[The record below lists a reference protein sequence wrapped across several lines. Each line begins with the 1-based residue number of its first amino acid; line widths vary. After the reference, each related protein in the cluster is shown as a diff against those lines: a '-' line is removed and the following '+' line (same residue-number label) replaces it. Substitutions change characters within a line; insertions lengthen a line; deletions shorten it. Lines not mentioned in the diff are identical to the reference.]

1 MVMYS
6 KLFSACLY
14 GIDGKLIEVEVDL
27 SNGIPQTTVVGLPDT
42 AVREAVERVRSAIK
56 NCGYTFPLQRVTIN
70 LAPADLR
77 KEGSAFDLAIALAI
91 LAASKQIV
99 LPENERVLIIG
110 ELSLDGVL
118 RPVSGVISMVDLA
131 KRQGFGAVLLPMDNA
146 EEAMLISGISIY
158 GLNHL
163 NDLAATVDISNPE
176 GEASYHGK
184 AFSKE
189 HSNRKQTSVSPKNG
203 TLVITSFKHLQASKR
218 EYSSLLSPKTPSVKD
233 YSDVLGQRHVKRA
246 LTIAAAGWHNIMLI
260 GPPGTGKTML
270 IRRLPSILPALTEE
284 EALEVT
290 KIYSSAGNF
299 KETESDL
306 IRSRPFRSPHHTISA
321 AGLVGGGSIPKPG
334 EVSLS
339 HHGVLFLDELPE
351 FARGA
356 LEVLRQPLEERE
368 VTISRT
374 RAAFTFP
381 ANFLLA
387 VSMNPCPCGYLG
399 AEPPLPRCTCSPYRV
414 AQYRERISGPL
425 LDRIDMHV
433 EVPRPVNWQT
443 DRQPLSSGEMK
454 AAVLRAQH
462 IQQQRYAKL
471 EIGYNSELNGR
482 ALRKYADIS
491 REAEQLLQTT
501 FQAIGLS
508 MRAYDRIIKLSRTIA
523 DVEGS
528 ARIAANHI
536 AEAIQYRQ
544 LDRQVTDNLN

>member
-1 MVMYS
+1 MYS

-14 GIDGKLIEVEVDL
+14 GIDGRLIEVEVDL
-27 SNGIPQTTVVGLPDT
+27 SNGIPQTMIVGLPDS

-56 NCGYTFPLQRVTIN
+56 NCGYSYPLQRVTIN

-77 KEGSAFDLAIALAI
+77 KEGSAFDLAIALGI

-99 LPENERVLIIG
+99 LPENERILIIG

-118 RPVSGVISMVDLA
+118 RPVPGVISMVDLA
-131 KRQGFGAVLLPMDNA
+131 KRQGFHAVLLPRKNV
-146 EEAMLISGISIY
+146 EEAVLISGISIY
-158 GLNHL
+158 GLSHL
-163 NDLAATVDISNPE
+163 NDLAAAEDIANPV
-176 GEASYHGK
+176 GEAASCGQ
-184 AFSKE
+184 ALPNE
-189 HSNRKQTSVSPKNG
+189 HSTLRQTPALPKNG
-203 TLVITSFKHLQASKR
+203 PLVITSLKHLQDPNR
-218 EYSSLLSPKTPSVKD
+218 ESSSLLSPAFPSSED

-270 IRRLPSILPALTEE
+270 IRRLPSILPSLTEE

-290 KIYSSAGNF
+290 KIYSSAGKF
-299 KETESDL
+299 KETEADL

-321 AGLVGGGSIPKPG
+321 AGLIGGGSIPRAG
-334 EVSLS
+334 EVSLA
-339 HHGVLFLDELPE
+339 HYGVLFLDELPE
-351 FARGA
+351 FARAA

-387 VSMNPCPCGYLG
+387 VSLNPCPCGYLG

-425 LDRIDMHV
+425 LDRLDMHV
-433 EVPRPVNWQT
+433 EVPRPMSWQT
-443 DRQPLSSGEMK
+443 DQQPLSSKEMK
-454 AAVLRAQH
+454 DAVLRALCT
-462 IQQQRYAKL
+462 QQQRYARL
-471 EIGYNSELNGR
+471 EISYNSELNGR
-482 ALRKYADIS
+482 MLRKYADIS
-491 REAEQLLQTT
+491 KEAEQLLQTT
-501 FQAIGLS
+501 FQTIGLS

-523 DVEGS
+523 DLEGS
-528 ARIAANHI
+528 DRITVNHV

-544 LDRQVTDNLN
+544 LDRQVSNTMID